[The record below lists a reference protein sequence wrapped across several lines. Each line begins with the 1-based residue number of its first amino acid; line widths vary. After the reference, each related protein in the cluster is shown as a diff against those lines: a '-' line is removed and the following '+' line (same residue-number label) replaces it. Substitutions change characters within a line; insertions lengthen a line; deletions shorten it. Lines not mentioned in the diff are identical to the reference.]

1 MSSSESPAYRFLSQI
16 AENLSS
22 GDVSFPTFLDA
33 TLKVRMALKEQNMT
47 AEGLARVVVA
57 EPLLSVKVIRLANS
71 VALNPGG
78 KPVADVKTAVVRVGF
93 ASIRS
98 LAIAVAMDQLLQAK
112 EMAPYAGGAKALW
125 EHSLDVAA
133 VSFVVA
139 KRVTRLNP
147 HEAMFAGLVH
157 DIGQFYL
164 LSQVARQ
171 PDVVTDSSELARLL
185 WEWHASVGHAVLNA
199 LGVPEQVVK
208 AVDEHE
214 VPVTE
219 AEPRTLAQVLFVAN
233 QVAARRNP
241 YVTEELLPETTPL
254 FDRQLIAEILVESGE
269 ELNSI
274 LAALRG

>member
-1 MSSSESPAYRFLSQI
+1 MSATDSPAYRFLSQI
-16 AENLSS
+16 AEDLSA

-33 TLKVRMALKEQNMT
+33 TLKVRMALKAPNMT
-47 AEGLARVVVA
+47 ADELARVVVA

-71 VALNPGG
+71 VALNPSG
-78 KPVADVKTAVVRVGF
+78 KPVSDVKTAVIRVGF
-93 ASIRS
+93 ASIRT

-112 EMAPYAGGAKALW
+112 EMEPHAAGAKALW

-133 VSFVVA
+133 VAFVVA
-139 KRVTRLNP
+139 KRLTRINP

-164 LSQVARQ
+164 LSRVASR
-171 PDVVTDSSELARLL
+171 PDVVADARELGRLL

-199 LGVPEQVVK
+199 LGVPEEVVK

-214 VPVTE
+214 VPVTDRQ
-219 AEPRTLAQVLFVAN
+219 PRTMAQVLFVSN

-241 YVTEELLPETTPL
+241 YVDEDEMHASASL
-254 FDRQLIAEILVESGE
+254 FDRPLIDEILAESSE

-274 LAALRG
+274 LAALHG